1 MEIICGY
8 IFINRRRYSEKDTRQ
23 NRTGS
28 ASFGYREEQEMQIFE
43 IIMLLCFG
51 MSWPISVYKSIR
63 SRSTKGKSAVF
74 IIAIIIGYISGII
87 GKVVNHQL
95 TYVVVLYLINLIVV
109 SVDLGL
115 YFVNAKREKNLQSAE
130 VKQ

>member
-1 MEIICGY
+1 MISIIIIY
-8 IFINRRRYSEKDTRQ
+8 FTFAFVKSIMMVSD
-23 NRTGS
+23 
-28 ASFGYREEQEMQIFE
+28 REEQEMQIFE

-63 SRSTKGKSAVF
+63 SKSTKGKSAVF

-87 GKVVNHQL
+87 GKIVNHQL
-95 TYVVVLYLINLIVV
+95 TYVVALYLINLIVV
-109 SVDLGL
+109 SIDLGL
-115 YFVNAKREKNLQSAE
+115 YFINAKREKNLQSAE